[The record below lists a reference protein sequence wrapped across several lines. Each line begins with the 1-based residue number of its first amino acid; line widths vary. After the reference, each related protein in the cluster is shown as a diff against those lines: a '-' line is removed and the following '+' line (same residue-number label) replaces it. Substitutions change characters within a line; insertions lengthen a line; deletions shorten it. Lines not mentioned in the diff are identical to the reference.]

1 MTTTPS
7 SARRLTGTL
16 AAVAAALLV
25 AAPAAQAQT
34 TVSQT
39 YDFENA
45 GPRTACLSGDQFGS
59 YAGLTWTNA
68 YIMNRTFGSGWV
80 PGATSGV
87 CTAYNGFGNMLT
99 MSSATPFTLTSAQL
113 TAGFRNGYQLSVEGF
128 RVGQTAA
135 AFTKVV
141 PLSLTAP
148 TLVDFDFAD
157 VHEVRFAAFNAGSQD
172 GHFVMDDLTIT
183 RASTAPVPTVPE
195 PGTWALLGTGLAGLA
210 GAARRRRA

>member
-1 MTTTPS
+1 MTAISTL
-7 SARRLTGTL
+7 ARRI
-16 AAVAAALLV
+16 APAIAAALLV
-25 AAPAAQAQT
+25 ATAAQAQT
-34 TVSQT
+34 VTQT

-68 YIMNRTFGSGWV
+68 YIMNRTYGSGWL

-99 MSSATPFTLTSAQL
+99 VSSATPFTLTSAQL
-113 TAGFRNGYQLSVEGF
+113 TAGTRNGYELSVQGF

-135 AFTKVV
+135 AFSKVV
-141 PLSLTAP
+141 TLSVTAP
-148 TLVDFDFAD
+148 TLVAFDFAD
-157 VHEVRFAAFNAGSQD
+157 VNEVRFAAFNAGSLD
-172 GHFVMDDLTIT
+172 RHFVMDDLSIT
-183 RASTAPVPTVPE
+183 RASTGPVSTVPE

-210 GAARRRRA
+210 GVARRRRV